1 MDRNT
6 ILGLVLIFLIMI
18 GFGYLAA
25 PSKEEREAYVRKAD
39 SLARVQAEYE
49 QKRAEEEKAKAAMLA
64 DTIQK
69 KEVQSQ
75 VGSFAPALEGERKF
89 ISLENDLMRVVVSNR
104 GGRIYSVELKKFKTH
119 AGEPLVLFNGD
130 DN

>member
-1 MDRNT
+1 MAFSLKQPENQQQMDRNT
-6 ILGLVLIFLIMI
+6 ILGLVLYFLNHDWLWVCRT
-18 GFGYLAA
+18 F
-25 PSKEEREAYVRKAD
+25 KEEEREAYVRKAD
-39 SLARVQAEYE
+39 SLARSASRRVWTE
-49 QKRAEEEKAKAAMLA
+49 RAEEEKAKAAMLA

-104 GGRIYSVELKKFKTH
+104 GGRIYSVI
-119 AGEPLVLFNGD
+119 
-130 DN
+130 